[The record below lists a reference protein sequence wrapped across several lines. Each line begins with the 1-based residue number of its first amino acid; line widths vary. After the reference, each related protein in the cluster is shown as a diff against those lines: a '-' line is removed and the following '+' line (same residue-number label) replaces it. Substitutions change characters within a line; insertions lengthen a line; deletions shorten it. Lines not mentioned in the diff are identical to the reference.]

1 MKVEMSKSFQV
12 MAPIEKVW
20 DFLSDIEQVT
30 PCLPGAELGEALDD
44 NRHSVKITVKVGPIK
59 SSYKG
64 EVTIANL
71 DAVNHQLS
79 IQGKGTDVKG
89 KGGATMEL
97 VGVLTAIDD
106 NITEVKGDSAVTI
119 TGLLAQFGSR
129 MVVDVSN
136 MMFDQF
142 TACVKSRLEGGGD
155 QEVASSK
162 PVAGMSVAAAALKG
176 VVSRGVAGARDKI
189 GLGKALS
196 KDEV

>member
-12 MAPIEKVW
+12 MSPIEKVW

-30 PCLPGAELGEALDD
+30 PCLPGAELGEALDE

-59 SSYKG
+59 SRYKG

-71 DAVNHQLS
+71 AAVNHQLS

-97 VGVLTAIDD
+97 VGALTAIDD
-106 NITEVKGDSAVTI
+106 NVTEVKGDSTVTI

-142 TACVKSRLEGGGD
+142 TACVKSRLEGDGD
-155 QEVASSK
+155 QEVVAST

-176 VVSRGVAGARDKI
+176 VVGRGVASARDKI
-189 GLGKALS
+189 GLGKDVS
-196 KDEV
+196 EDEG